1 MRDGVREQL
10 RSKNTI
16 SASNSSHSKVM
27 GLRNR
32 TSGWAAFGQQERQG
46 LKKIEL
52 DSEIYPPVVENT
64 PTSLLPLKQVLMN
77 GSAKSFSSVVRA
89 SVLSP
94 NVDFEERILAA
105 SSSSKPGDGGV
116 SDVDKLKELHKW
128 ADDSLIGDV
137 LAAVDNDFSQ
147 ASSVLQ
153 TMFSSDSSNQTGA
166 AYPSD
171 TSDPSQKT
179 AEETNFLVEE
189 CIGQQ
194 RVEPSHEEYST
205 ESNLYAPMSFI
216 SGQVLNAPIEPEWQ
230 EDDIYLS
237 LRKDAIRATRSAAQH
252 SRAASNAFL
261 RGDHYSAQEL
271 SRKAHAEWMAAESLN
286 YKAAQ
291 EILSIRNHKN
301 DVWKLDLH
309 GLHASEAVHALK
321 EHLWRI
327 ETQFPLTVHPNKV
340 VKPIDSTSCLS
351 VAGQAEKEEGMTSQR
366 PGVVQVITGTGNHS
380 RGGQAAI
387 PMAVRS
393 FLIESGYRFD
403 DTRPGVIAVRPKFR
417 DYRRKAD
424 T

>member
-16 SASNSSHSKVM
+16 SANNSSHYKVM

-46 LKKIEL
+46 LKKTEF
-52 DSEIYPPVVENT
+52 DSDPYPPVENT
-64 PTSLLPLKQVLMN
+64 LPLKQVLMN

-89 SVLSP
+89 SLLSP
-94 NVDFEERILAA
+94 NVEFEERILAA
-105 SSSSKPGDGGV
+105 GSSSKPGNEGV
-116 SDVDKLKELHKW
+116 TIIEKLKELHKW

-137 LAAVDNDFSQ
+137 LAAVNNDFSHT
-147 ASSVLQ
+147 SSVLQ
-153 TMFSSDSSNQTGA
+153 TMFSSDSSNQTGTP
-166 AYPSD
+166 YLSG
-171 TSDPSQKT
+171 TSDQLQEK
-179 AEETNFLVEE
+179 AEETNFLVEQ
-189 CIGQQ
+189 CLGKQ
-194 RVEPSHEEYST
+194 RIEPSPEEYST
-205 ESNLYAPMSFI
+205 KSNLYAPVSLI
-216 SGQVLNAPIEPEWQ
+216 SGQVLTAPVEPEWQ

-271 SRKAHAEWMAAESLN
+271 SRKAHAEWMAAERLN

-321 EHLWRI
+321 ERLWRI

-340 VKPIDSTSCLS
+340 VKQKACPPIDSVSCLS
-351 VAGQAEKEEGMTSQR
+351 VAVQTEKEEGITSQR
-366 PGVVQVITGTGNHS
+366 PGVLQVITGTGNHS

-387 PMAVRS
+387 PMAVRG
-393 FLIESGYRFD
+393 FLIENGYRID

-417 DYRRKAD
+417 DYRKF
-424 T
+424 

>member
-16 SASNSSHSKVM
+16 SASTSKVM
-27 GLRNR
+27 GSRNR

-46 LKKIEL
+46 TKKTEF
-52 DSEIYPPVVENT
+52 DSDPYPPVENT
-64 PTSLLPLKQVLMN
+64 PTSLLPLKQILMN

-94 NVDFEERILAA
+94 NVEFEDRILAA
-105 SSSSKPGDGGV
+105 GSSSKPGIEG
-116 SDVDKLKELHKW
+116 W

-137 LAAVDNDFSQ
+137 LGAVNNDFLQ
-147 ASSVLQ
+147 ASTVLQ
-153 TMFSSDSSNQTGA
+153 TIFSSDSSNQTET
-166 AYPSD
+166 AYLSD
-171 TSDPSQKT
+171 KSDPSQKT
-179 AEETNFLVEE
+179 AEETKKLVEE
-189 CIGQQ
+189 CL
-194 RVEPSHEEYST
+194 REPSPKEFST
-205 ESNLYAPMSFI
+205 KSNLYDFTAPVNSI
-216 SGQVLNAPIEPEWQ
+216 SGQLLTVPIEPEWQ

-271 SRKAHAEWMAAESLN
+271 SRKAQAEWMAAERLN

-327 ETQFPLTVHPNKV
+327 ETQIPLTVHPNKV
-340 VKPIDSTSCLS
+340 VKPKACSPIDSVSCLS
-351 VAGQAEKEEGMTSQR
+351 VAVQTEKEEGITSQR
-366 PGVVQVITGTGNHS
+366 PGVLQVITGTGNHS

-393 FLIESGYRFD
+393 FLIENGYHFD
-403 DTRPGVIAVRPKFR
+403 DTRPGVIAVRPKLR
-417 DYRRKAD
+417 DHR
-424 T
+424 